1 MRLHVVIDMAHSTL
15 AACKEIAG
23 SSIVAF
29 LSGNNS
35 FWQVVL
41 EDNGDTMVPFKD
53 SAWRH
58 HPLRHSQPELLT
70 GKWLD
75 PIIDQPEPTAFDPP
89 TRSDASAEMSS
100 SSCSIPYPA
109 QVTSSP
115 SCAVSNV
122 KLVARSR

>member
-1 MRLHVVIDMAHSTL
+1 MDMAHLTL

-23 SSIVAF
+23 SGNVAF

-35 FWQVVL
+35 FWQVRL

-53 SAWRH
+53 SARRH

-75 PIIDQPEPTAFDPP
+75 PIVDQPEPTAFDPP
-89 TRSDASAEMSS
+89 TRSDASAEMSL

-109 QVTSSP
+109 QVISRGS
-115 SCAVSNV
+115 VGG
-122 KLVARSR
+122 ARRVCR